1 MRRRDGRPLIR
12 PHLQLLLLTAL
23 LLSQSGCAAIVGRV
37 TSGVADS
44 LTTAVLAQDDPE
56 LVRDGAP
63 AYLIALDGLIEGDPE
78 NLDLLMS
85 GASLYGS
92 YASAFVEEPERAVR
106 LASRSK
112 GYGDRAICVRNERF
126 CGLSDRPF
134 DTFVADLDRARK
146 KDLPALYS
154 YGSAWAGWIQA
165 NSADWAA
172 IADLPKVQAVMEKVI
187 ALDDVYEDGQAHL
200 YLGVLYTLRPA
211 SLGGQPDRGKAAFER
226 ALEISRRRNLYVH
239 VMYAKQYARLVFD
252 QELHDALLTE
262 AIEADPVEPG
272 LTLIN
277 TIAQEQAAELLVE
290 GEDYF

>member
-1 MRRRDGRPLIR
+1 MRSRNDRLRQRSLVILVTLLVSAQTGCSLIM
-12 PHLQLLLLTAL
+12 
-23 LLSQSGCAAIVGRV
+23 GRV

-44 LTTAVLAQDDPE
+44 LTVAVLAQDDPE

-63 AYLIALDGLIEGDPE
+63 AYLIALDGLIEGDPK

-92 YASAFVEEPERAVR
+92 YAGAFVDDPERAVR
-106 LASRSK
+106 LSSRAR
-112 GYGDRAICVRNERF
+112 GYGDRAICVRKKEF
-126 CGLSDRPF
+126 CGLSEKTF
-134 DTFVADLDRARK
+134 DEFVAELEDVRPK
-146 KDLPALYS
+146 HVPALYS

-172 IADLPKVQAVMEKVI
+172 IADLPKVQAVMEKVVE
-187 ALDDVYEDGQAHL
+187 LDPEIEDGQAWM

-211 SLGGQPDRGKAAFER
+211 SLGGKPDEGREAFER
-226 ALEISRRRNLYVH
+226 ALEISNRRNLFVH
-239 VMYAKQYARLVFD
+239 VMYAQQYARLVFD

-262 AIEADPVEPG
+262 ALDADPVEPG

-277 TIAQEQAAELLVE
+277 TIAQQQAVELLE
-290 GEDYF
+290 DGKDYF

>member
-1 MRRRDGRPLIR
+1 MPSRTARLRLRLLIVVAT
-12 PHLQLLLLTAL
+12 LLIST
-23 LLSQSGCAAIVGRV
+23 QTGCSLVMGRV

-63 AYLIALDGLIEGDPE
+63 AYLIALDGLIQGDPE

-92 YASAFVEEPERAVR
+92 YAGAFVEDPKRAAR
-106 LASRSK
+106 LSSRAR
-112 GYGDRAICVRNERF
+112 GYGDRAMCVRKKSF
-126 CGLSDRPF
+126 CGLSEKTF
-134 DTFVADLDRARK
+134 DEFVAELPDVRE

-172 IADLPKVQAVMEKVI
+172 IADLPKVQAVMERVVE
-187 ALDDVYEDGQAHL
+187 LDPEIEDGQAFM

-211 SLGGQPDRGKAAFER
+211 ALGGKPEEGRAAFER
-226 ALEISRRRNLYVH
+226 ALEVSNRRNLFVH
-239 VMYAKQYARLVFD
+239 VMFAKQYARLVFE
-252 QELHDALLTE
+252 QELHDALLQE
-262 AIEADPVEPG
+262 ALAADPVEPG

-277 TIAQEQAAELLVE
+277 TIAQEQAAELLE
-290 GEDYF
+290 DGKDYF

>member
-1 MRRRDGRPLIR
+1 M
-12 PHLQLLLLTAL
+12 
-23 LLSQSGCAAIVGRV
+23 GRV

-44 LTTAVLAQDDPE
+44 LTVAVLAQDDPE

-63 AYLIALDGLIEGDPE
+63 AYLIALDGLIEGDPD

-92 YASAFVEEPERAVR
+92 YAGAFVEDPKRAVK
-106 LASRSK
+106 LAARARR
-112 GYGDRAICVRNERF
+112 YGDRAICVQKKEF
-126 CGLSDRPF
+126 CGLSDRTF
-134 DTFVADLDRARK
+134 DEFVAALDDVSR

-172 IADLPKVQAVMEKVI
+172 IADLPKVQAVMEKVVE
-187 ALDDVYEDGQAHL
+187 LDPEIEDGQAFL

-211 SLGGQPDRGKAAFER
+211 SLGGKPEEGREAFER
-226 ALEISRRRNLYVH
+226 ALEVSNRRNLFVH
-239 VMYAKQYARLVFD
+239 VMFAKQYARLVFD

-262 AIEADPVEPG
+262 ALEADPVEPG

-277 TIAQEQAAELLVE
+277 TIAQEQAAELLE
-290 GEDYF
+290 DGKDYF

>member
-1 MRRRDGRPLIR
+1 MPSRTARLRLRPLIVFAT
-12 PHLQLLLLTAL
+12 LLIST
-23 LLSQSGCAAIVGRV
+23 QTGCSLIMGRV

-92 YASAFVEEPERAVR
+92 YAGAFVEDPKRAAR
-106 LASRSK
+106 LSLRARR
-112 GYGDRAICVRNERF
+112 YGDRAICVRKKSF
-126 CGLSDRPF
+126 CGLSEKTF
-134 DTFVADLDRARK
+134 DEFVAELPDVRE

-172 IADLPKVQAVMEKVI
+172 IADLPKVQAVMERVVE
-187 ALDDVYEDGQAHL
+187 LDPEIEDGQAFM

-211 SLGGQPDRGKAAFER
+211 ALGGKPDEGRAAFER
-226 ALEISRRRNLYVH
+226 ALEVSNRRNLFVH
-239 VMYAKQYARLVFD
+239 VMFAKQYARLVFD
-252 QELHDALLTE
+252 QELHDALLQE
-262 AIEADPVEPG
+262 ALGADPVEPG

-277 TIAQEQAAELLVE
+277 TIAQEQAAELLE
-290 GEDYF
+290 DGKDYF

>member
-1 MRRRDGRPLIR
+1 MHFRDDRLRLRPL
-12 PHLQLLLLTAL
+12 LVLAL
-23 LLSQSGCAAIVGRV
+23 LSLSTQTGCSLVMRSV

-63 AYLIALDGLIEGDPE
+63 AYLIALDGMIDGDPK

-92 YASAFVEEPERAVR
+92 YAGAFVEDEQRAVR
-106 LASRSK
+106 LSARARA
-112 GYGDRAICVRNERF
+112 YGDRAMCVRKKSF
-126 CGLSDRPF
+126 CGLAAKPF
-134 DTFVADLDRARK
+134 DEFVVVLGGVSRK
-146 KDLPALYS
+146 DVPALYS

-165 NSADWAA
+165 NSGDWVA

-187 ALDDVYEDGQAHL
+187 ELDDTLEDGQAHM

-211 SLGGQPDRGKAAFER
+211 SLGGKPEEGRAAFER
-226 ALEISRRRNLYVH
+226 ALEISNRRNLFVH

-252 QELHDALLTE
+252 QELHDALLNE
-262 AIEADPVEPG
+262 ALAADPVEPG

-277 TIAQEQAAELLVE
+277 TIAQQQALELL
-290 GEDYF
+290 EDGKEYF

>member
-1 MRRRDGRPLIR
+1 MRRPDGRLLIRRHLPLI
-12 PHLQLLLLTAL
+12 LLATFA
-23 LLSQSGCAAIVGRV
+23 LSQSGCAAIMGKV

-44 LTTAVLAQDDPE
+44 LTAAVLAQDDPE

-63 AYLIALDGLIEGDPE
+63 AYLIALDGMIEGDPD
-78 NLDLLMS
+78 NLDLLIS

-92 YASAFVEEPERAVR
+92 YATAFVEDPERGAR
-106 LASRSK
+106 LATRAR
-112 GYGDRAICVRNERF
+112 GYGDRAICVRKKGF
-126 CGLSDRPF
+126 CGLSDLPY
-134 DTFVADLDRARK
+134 DEFVAKLQEARK

-165 NSADWAA
+165 NSADWGA

-187 ALDDVYEDGQAHL
+187 ELDDVYADGEAHL

-211 SLGGQPDRGKAAFER
+211 SLGGQPDRGQKAFER
-226 ALEISRRRNLYVH
+226 ALEISNRRNLYAH

-252 QELHDALLTE
+252 EELYNELLLE

-277 TIAQEQAAELLVE
+277 TIAQQQAAELLVD